1 MYPVTLWWM
10 PTNTGSTAVYYDTIS
25 VKESWTISS
34 WYCSTSYISSD
45 SFSISDI
52 STTSVCWVS
61 MVNIPPPSTLSATQ
75 HTIYPTLMSAPALP
89 KWWVYGEADS
99 YHFLRLCP
107 SKPSESR
114 PFSVGIFN
122 ATRYSFDTGDSHT
135 VSCKKARSVLTWE
148 PLLYQR
154 VDMVCDECHSREIP
168 GLWLTDNLYAS
179 TLLPLPVNIWWLHTA
194 QT

>member
-1 MYPVTLWWM
+1 
-10 PTNTGSTAVYYDTIS
+10 
-25 VKESWTISS
+25 
-34 WYCSTSYISSD
+34 
-45 SFSISDI
+45 
-52 STTSVCWVS
+52 

-89 KWWVYGEADS
+89 KWWAYGEADS

-107 SKPSESR
+107 SEPSESIPPR

-122 ATRYSFDTGDSHT
+122 ATRYSLIQGIHILWADALLGY
-135 VSCKKARSVLTWE
+135 CKKARSVLTWE

-154 VDMVCDECHSREIP
+154 VDMVCDERHSREIP
-168 GLWLTDNLYAS
+168 GLWLTDNFYAS
-179 TLLPLPVNIWWLHTA
+179 TLLPLPVNIRWLHTA